1 MFGRKKE
8 GEQMKPKFGGSRTL
22 FLTVIMITAF
32 LTGGCSVGGGG
43 GGGDDTSNTTTTGTP
58 PDINVSANQ
67 LLFGGIVVNN
77 FTDRTLTIQNKGSLS
92 LNIGRI
98 AQADPLAL
106 PFSIVTDDCSLK
118 TLASQRTCTVVVR
131 FEPTTQT
138 LVDPFED
145 TFDIP
150 SNDPD
155 ENPVTVIVSGKGTG
169 LNVSINQV
177 STNCPNPI
185 PTVTLY
191 ITVADEDG
199 DPLVPPLA
207 QGQFVLSENGT
218 QIAPGD
224 ITFDDT
230 VTSPKSIAL
239 VLDISASMEDAIDEM
254 QAAAVSFINKLSAP
268 PDEAEIIRFA
278 KIIEPVVPDPDFT
291 SVKADLIAAIQ
302 ALIPNDPGSDFR
314 DGTAMYDAVEQAVA
328 DSAAQGPGRRRA
340 VVVIADGKDNSSFAD
355 LNELIDQ
362 ALESG
367 VPVFTIGL
375 GDVNAENMQQLADE
389 TGGQYYYAPDEGD
402 LDAIYDQ
409 ISAIISSQYTLGYD
423 SPSSCGDII
432 SLDVVVTDGGLQ
444 GEDSRDVTLN

>member
-1 MFGRKKE
+1 
-8 GEQMKPKFGGSRTL
+8 MKPKFGGSRTL

-67 LLFGGIVVNN
+67 LLFGDIVINSGIELKN
-77 FTDRTLTIQNKGSLS
+77 FADRTLTIQNKGSLS
-92 LNIGRI
+92 LNIGQI
-98 AQADPLAL
+98 EWADPLAP
-106 PFSIVTDDCSLK
+106 PFRIITDDCSLK
-118 TLASQRTCTVVVR
+118 TLASQRTCTLLVR
-131 FEPTTQT
+131 FEPTAQG
-138 LVDPFED
+138 DDFHD

-155 ENPVTVIVSGKGTG
+155 ENPVTVTVSGDGKG

-177 STNCPNPI
+177 STNCPNPN

-191 ITVADEDG
+191 ITVSDEDG
-199 DPLVPPLA
+199 DPLVPPLS
-207 QGQFVLSENGT
+207 QGQFVLYENGT
-218 QIAPGD
+218 KIAPGD

-239 VLDISASMEDAIDEM
+239 VLDISASMQDAIDEM
-254 QAAAVSFINKLSAP
+254 QTAAENFINQLDFVS
-268 PDEAEIIRFA
+268 DEAEIIRFA
-278 KIIEPVVPDPDFT
+278 KRIELGTLTGFT
-291 SVKADLIAAIQ
+291 SNKADLIDAIQ
-302 ALIPNDPGSDFR
+302 AALPPINDDFR
-314 DGTAMYDAVEQAVA
+314 KFTAMYDAVEQAVA

-340 VVVIADGKDNSSFAD
+340 VVVIADGRDNSSFAD

-432 SLDVVVTDGGLQ
+432 SLDVVVDDGSGLL
-444 GEDSRDVTLN
+444 GDDSRDVTLN

>member
-1 MFGRKKE
+1 M
-8 GEQMKPKFGGSRTL
+8 
-22 FLTVIMITAF
+22 
-32 LTGGCSVGGGG
+32 
-43 GGGDDTSNTTTTGTP
+43 D
-58 PDINVSANQ
+58 VSANQ

-77 FTDRTLTIQNKGSLS
+77 FTDRTITIQNRGSLN
-92 LNIGRI
+92 LNIGWI
-98 AQADPLAL
+98 ALADPLTP
-106 PFSIVTDDCSLK
+106 PFSIENDNCSQK
-118 TLASQRTCTVVVR
+118 TLASLRTCTLQVR
-131 FEPTTQT
+131 FEPTTQAA
-138 LVDPFED
+138 FND

-155 ENPVTVIVSGKGTG
+155 ENPVTVTVSGDGKG

-177 STNCPNPI
+177 STNCPAVT

-191 ITVADEDG
+191 VTVADEDG

-207 QGQFVLSENGT
+207 QDKFSLSENGVT
-218 QIAPGD
+218 IDPGD
-224 ITFDDT
+224 ISFDNT

-239 VLDISASMEDAIDEM
+239 VLDISASMELRDAIDEM
-254 QAAAVSFINKLSAP
+254 QVAAVSFVNKLTAP

-278 KIIEPVVPDPDFT
+278 KGVEPFPAPVFTNNVDILKAAINADPDINP
-291 SVKADLIAAIQ
+291 V
-302 ALIPNDPGSDFR
+302 DFR

-328 DSAAQGPGRRRA
+328 DTAAQGSDRRRA
-340 VVVIADGKDNSSFAD
+340 VVVIADGRDNSSFAD

-375 GDVNAENMQQLADE
+375 GDVNAENMQQLADQ

-409 ISAIISSQYTLGYD
+409 ISEIISSQYTLGYD
-423 SPSSCGDII
+423 SPSSCGDPI

-444 GEDSRDVTLN
+444 GEDSRDITLN